1 VGAAVVLLVLAVAL
15 SGCSYYSFSGA
26 TIPSHLST
34 IAIPPAQDNSVSPV
48 GTLGQTLTDL
58 LADNFVGRTKLS
70 LTTNES
76 NADATLE
83 ARIVGYQNEPRGVS
97 GEERATV
104 NRVTIRIQVRYY
116 DQVEDREML
125 SETVTGFGEYD
136 PVEAGLDGERQAA
149 QTALERAAD
158 NIFTNATSNW

>member
-1 VGAAVVLLVLAVAL
+1 V
-15 SGCSYYSFSGA
+15 
-26 TIPSHLST
+26 
-34 IAIPPAQDNSVSPV
+34 QDNSVSPV
-48 GTLGQTLTDL
+48 GTLGQTMTDL

-83 ARIVGYQNEPRGVS
+83 ARIVGYQNEP
-97 GEERATV
+97 RATV

-158 NIFTNATSNW
+158 NIFTSATSNW